1 MGQLSQQ
8 ELTADELLL
17 AHAEANGYQRG
28 AHREADEVCG
38 RDKHVAKTKKNQDAT
53 LRRYIL
59 WRLSVMRKEYA
70 QKGLSPPDEETARR
84 QYLGQSV
91 TAPDL
96 ATVKDFI
103 RPYIATSK
111 PQLDKEEK
119 RPTTDSINI
128 CGRMVLHRLYSR
140 YRKRH

>member
-53 LRRYIL
+53 LRRYIFA
-59 WRLSVMRKEYA
+59 MEKNMPRKA
-70 QKGLSPPDEETARR
+70 CPLPMKRR
-84 QYLGQSV
+84 P
-91 TAPDL
+91 A
-96 ATVKDFI
+96 A
-103 RPYIATSK
+103 
-111 PQLDKEEK
+111 
-119 RPTTDSINI
+119 NI
-128 CGRMVLHRLYSR
+128 WGKV
-140 YRKRH
+140 

>member
-17 AHAEANGYQRG
+17 ARAEANGYQRG

-59 WRLSVMRKEYA
+59 WRLSAMEKNMPRKA
-70 QKGLSPPDEETARR
+70 CPLPMKRR
-84 QYLGQSV
+84 P
-91 TAPDL
+91 A
-96 ATVKDFI
+96 A
-103 RPYIATSK
+103 
-111 PQLDKEEK
+111 
-119 RPTTDSINI
+119 NI
-128 CGRMVLHRLYSR
+128 WG
-140 YRKRH
+140 K

>member
-1 MGQLSQQ
+1 MDQLSQQ

-17 AHAEANGYQRG
+17 ARAEANGYQRG

-38 RDKHVAKTKKNQDAT
+38 RDKHVSKTKKNQDAT

-59 WRLSVMRKEYA
+59 KEYA
-70 QKGLSPPDEETARR
+70 KKGLSPPDEETARC
-84 QYLGQSV
+84 QYLGQNV

-103 RPYIATSK
+103 RFYVATSK
-111 PQLDKEEK
+111 P
-119 RPTTDSINI
+119 
-128 CGRMVLHRLYSR
+128 
-140 YRKRH
+140 